1 MRPKELSKEEII
13 SQLELHPSRLDKEK
27 IIFEAMEKDLD
38 DFFEGIRMALDPL
51 VTFGV
56 KIVPEKEIIIKEGD
70 DGDTIVL
77 LLSGEVSITQ
87 ALTLKNKKAISD
99 NREKVLIRID
109 SSSNPFFGEISLF
122 NEVDKRT
129 ATITAT
135 SECEIGILDD
145 NEIIKLCEEDNNL
158 GYKIMKNL
166 AEKLASSLEKT
177 NNQVLKLTTVFN
189 LILDH

>member
-1 MRPKELSKEEII
+1 MKYDYNIIKKYSLFEGLTQTEIEQFI
-13 SQLELHPSRLDKEK
+13 SLMDFKTIKEK
-27 IIFEAMEKDLD
+27 NVIM
-38 DFFEGIRMALDPL
+38 
-51 VTFGV
+51 
-56 KIVPEKEIIIKEGD
+56 KEGD
-70 DGDTIVL
+70 NGDTIVL

-99 NREKVLIRID
+99 NREKVLIKLN
-109 SSSNPFFGEISLF
+109 SKSNPFFGEISLF

-135 SECEIGILDD
+135 SDCDIAILDD
-145 NEIIKLCEEDNNL
+145 NDIIELCNENHSL

-166 AEKLASSLEKT
+166 AEKLASNLEKT

-189 LILDH
+189 LILDN

>member
-1 MRPKELSKEEII
+1 MKYDYNII
-13 SQLELHPSRLDKEK
+13 KKYSL
-27 IIFEAMEKDLD
+27 
-38 DFFEGIRMALDPL
+38 FEGL
-51 VTFGV
+51 TE
-56 KIVPEKEIIIKEGD
+56 PEIEKFISLMKFETIKDKGLIMKEGD

-87 ALTLKNKKAISD
+87 ALTLKNKRAISD
-99 NREKVLIRID
+99 NREKVLIKLD
-109 SSSNPFFGEISLF
+109 ASSYPFFGEISLF

-135 SECEIGILDD
+135 SECNIAILDD
-145 NEIIKLCEEDNNL
+145 DDIINLCDNNYNL

-166 AEKLASSLEKT
+166 AEKLSSNLEKT

-189 LILDH
+189 LILDN

>member
-1 MRPKELSKEEII
+1 MKYDYNIIKEYSLFDGLTESEIQKFI
-13 SQLELHPSRLDKEK
+13 SLMKFK
-27 IIFEAMEKDLD
+27 TVKD
-38 DFFEGIRMALDPL
+38 
-51 VTFGV
+51 
-56 KIVPEKEIIIKEGD
+56 KEIIMKEGD

-87 ALTLKNKKAISD
+87 ALTLKNKKAVSD
-99 NREKVLIRID
+99 NREKVLIKLNA
-109 SSSNPFFGEISLF
+109 SLHPFFGEISLF

-135 SECEIGILDD
+135 SECDIAILDD
-145 NEIIKLCEEDNNL
+145 DDIINLCNEDNSL

-166 AEKLASSLEKT
+166 AEKLSSNLEKT

-189 LILDH
+189 LILDN